1 MGKCMIA
8 VLVVLVV
15 CSSSTWAD
23 AYAAGSTWTVFPTA
37 GGELLEVFGVQPRLA
52 RAIVSLLVAS
62 LATTT
67 LVSGMRLQFFVVG
80 ELGMIV
86 ERSAPVVHKVSQN
99 RHFQI
104 VVSAVPSIYVANSS
118 ATDVVWNL
126 FGATDLL
133 AASVSMIVAL
143 VYVQRYRKW
152 DFVKQWS
159 TGALFCS
166 PACPLFIVTGFLV
179 FTSLWGLVQVM
190 DWCARQSEVLG
201 LMLAM
206 LTFFLASAVFAPM
219 IWVINNRSKR
229 SAGFQSTSGL
239 PKVAGFP

>member
-1 MGKCMIA
+1 M
-8 VLVVLVV
+8 
-15 CSSSTWAD
+15 
-23 AYAAGSTWTVFPTA
+23 
-37 GGELLEVFGVQPRLA
+37 QPRLA

-99 RHFQI
+99 RQFQI

-133 AASVSMIVAL
+133 SASVSMVVAL
-143 VYVQRYRKW
+143 VYVQRTQRYRKC

-159 TGALFCS
+159 TGAIFCS

-179 FTSLWGLVQVM
+179 FTSLWA
-190 DWCARQSEVLG
+190 WFR
-201 LMLAM
+201 
-206 LTFFLASAVFAPM
+206 
-219 IWVINNRSKR
+219 
-229 SAGFQSTSGL
+229 
-239 PKVAGFP
+239 